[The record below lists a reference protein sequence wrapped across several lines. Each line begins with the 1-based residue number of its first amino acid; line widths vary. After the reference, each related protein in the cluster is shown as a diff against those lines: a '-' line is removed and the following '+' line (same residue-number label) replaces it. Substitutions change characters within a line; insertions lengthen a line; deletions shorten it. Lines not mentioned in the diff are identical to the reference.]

1 MKMNPIMTASRK
13 LLEQGEM
20 ITYEEAASLSACGDE
35 YLFDLLH
42 LARKVTD
49 KYMKNGVYLCSI
61 ISAKTGAC
69 SEDCSFCSQS
79 VHSTPL
85 IPSQPMIE
93 PEKILDSAKRAEND
107 GASEFCIVTSGRGP
121 DRSMFNKVI
130 EAVRLIRE
138 NTNLSIGCSLG
149 LLTEEQ
155 AKELSE
161 AGVNRYNHNLETSR
175 SYFPHICSTHTYDDR
190 IKTAR
195 MVKHVGMELCCGGII
210 GAGESPEQRLELAF
224 ELREINPTVV
234 PINFLNPRPNTTLAK
249 TTLTTSF
256 EALKYIALFRLI
268 LPRTIIICA
277 GGREVT
283 LKNFQPLAILSG
295 ANALITGDYLT
306 TQGRSIDEDKGM
318 LDDLGIPTIHHLQEE
333 RVRDDF

>member
-1 MKMNPIMTASRK
+1 MEMKTIVSTAGK

-35 YLFDLLH
+35 HLFDLLH

-49 KYMKNGVYLCSI
+49 KYMKKGVYLCSI

-69 SEDCSFCSQS
+69 SENCSFCSQS
-79 VHSTPL
+79 IHSTPL

-93 PEKILDSAKRAEND
+93 PAKMLDSAESAEND
-107 GASEFCIVTSGRGP
+107 GASEFCIVTSGRSP
-121 DRSMFNKVI
+121 DRSTFNRVI

-155 AKELSE
+155 AKELSG

-190 IKTAR
+190 VKTAR

-210 GAGESPEQRLELAF
+210 GVGESPEQRLELAF
-224 ELREINPTVV
+224 ELRDINPTVV

-249 TTLTTSF
+249 TTLTTAL

-268 LPRTIIICA
+268 LPRAIIICA

-283 LKNFQPLAILSG
+283 LKSLQPLAILAG
-295 ANALITGDYLT
+295 ANALIAGNDLPTK
-306 TQGRSIDEDKGM
+306 GRRIDEDKGM
-318 LDDLGIPTIHHLQEE
+318 LDDLGMPIIHHLQ
-333 RVRDDF
+333 